1 MVLFSLQGCH
11 WSIWR
16 LWLPLVS
23 LITSSHHGGR
33 KHWRFTTTQ
42 TAFWRLCVAK
52 PNIHQTRNTKSDI
65 ISLGFKPRIFDEQ
78 DPPSIPST
86 PELIPRKFSLSAP
99 VALGKTDRLVRSKS
113 TTITKDHWKFYYSN
127 NCQLKCKNEKWDC
140 THAPIKSRAIVTPS
154 WFWSEDQ
161 LKQPDIKRWKRD
173 YRSFMHSVYL
183 PPCQITKKKRKK
195 KCNGE

>member
-1 MVLFSLQGCH
+1 MEEGSTGDSLPH
-11 WSIWR
+11 
-16 LWLPLVS
+16 
-23 LITSSHHGGR
+23 
-33 KHWRFTTTQ
+33 
-42 TAFWRLCVAK
+42 
-52 PNIHQTRNTKSDI
+52 
-65 ISLGFKPRIFDEQ
+65 KPRFEDSAWQNPTYTKLGTPKVTLFRWDSNQEFFDEQ

-183 PPCQITKKKRKK
+183 PPCQITKKEKEEMQWRI
-195 KCNGE
+195 KCRAWINTHQRWMK

>member
-65 ISLGFKPRIFDEQ
+65 ISLGFKPRIFRWAR
-78 DPPSIPST
+78 PSKHSIYPRVNSKEIFSFCTCRFGKNRSPSK
-86 PELIPRKFSLSAP
+86 IQIDDDYKRSLEVLLQQQLSTQVQEREMGLHSCSYQESCYCHSILVLEWRSTKAAWHQ
-99 VALGKTDRLVRSKS
+99 ALEKRL
-113 TTITKDHWKFYYSN
+113 
-127 NCQLKCKNEKWDC
+127 
-140 THAPIKSRAIVTPS
+140 
-154 WFWSEDQ
+154 
-161 LKQPDIKRWKRD
+161 
-173 YRSFMHSVYL
+173 
-183 PPCQITKKKRKK
+183 
-195 KCNGE
+195 